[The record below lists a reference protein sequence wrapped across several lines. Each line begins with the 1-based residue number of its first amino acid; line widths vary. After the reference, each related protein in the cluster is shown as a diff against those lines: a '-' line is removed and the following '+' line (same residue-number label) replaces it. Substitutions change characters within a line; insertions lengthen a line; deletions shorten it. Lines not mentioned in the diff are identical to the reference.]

1 MTINREHFLNKIK
14 QDVQLDDLVV
24 EQVLDSFIS
33 ILQEIKEEEKSHI
46 LVSLNENNDIRSAFI
61 CNEALAAY
69 ESLSLMILE

>member
-14 QDVQLDDLVV
+14 EDVQLDDLVV
-24 EQVLDSFIS
+24 EKILDSFIS
-33 ILQEIKEEEKSHI
+33 IIQQIKEEEKSHI